1 MITQLKRELAFY
13 FATLFDTKYKM
24 GVKQYRNQRLYI
36 SVLTFIPLAIFLI
49 YVFFLNDT
57 FIQSDAYYDLPIK
70 EQDRLSS
77 LDDFKFSLL
86 FTLAVIMMKVIQLP
100 FEIKRA
106 NFKNINWVIRIL
118 ILVIGFS
125 FIIFW
130 SFYRYHQG
138 KVTFTH
144 EIIFFVVILN
154 LVFGNNSYETEEE
167 KELYKIHGEHI

>member
-1 MITQLKRELAFY
+1 MITQLKRELEFY

-24 GVKQYRNQRLYI
+24 GVKRYRNQRLYI
-36 SVLTFIPLAIFLI
+36 SVLTYIPLVIFLI
-49 YVFFLNDT
+49 YVFFFTDT
-57 FIQSDAYYDLPIK
+57 FIQSDAFYDLPIK

-77 LDDFKFSLL
+77 LDDLKFSLL
-86 FTLAVIMMKVIQLP
+86 FILAVLIMKVIQLP

-106 NFKNINWVIRIL
+106 NFKGVNWMIRII

-138 KVTFTH
+138 KASFTH
-144 EIIFFVVILN
+144 EIILFAVIIN